1 VCIGL
6 ILGQRAIK
14 RLCVLIMN
22 TLMHLCVHQPEVGAE
37 QLPDDERKKF
47 EKEFDEYREKLDRAK
62 EE

>member
-1 VCIGL
+1 VY
-6 ILGQRAIK
+6 
-14 RLCVLIMN
+14 
-22 TLMHLCVHQPEVGAE
+22 QPELGTE

>member
-1 VCIGL
+1 MNML
-6 ILGQRAIK
+6 M
-14 RLCVLIMN
+14 RLCVY
-22 TLMHLCVHQPEVGAE
+22 QPEVGAE